1 MMRRF
6 DGAVAVYVIQG
17 RRKDGGVAYVG
28 SDPEGHRFADEP
40 MEASFIGSARSA
52 KAMLASVPRMSTYYR
67 GDRMEMGSFA
77 LHRAE
82 LETKPVAI
90 SDDVRTKLASGR
102 SAAPQGWRFLIVD
115 EAGGRFATPPRHW
128 SKSTAS
134 LDEAVALHD
143 LGSAVEIM
151 DDLGEGWGIV
161 VGHLVVQREP
171 VSAQELETALAGE
184 IEAAAPKP
192 DEDLSGEAVYTP
204 RF

>member
-1 MMRRF
+1 MMWKF
-6 DGAVAVYVIQG
+6 KGAVAVFLIQG
-17 RRKDGGVAYVG
+17 RRKDGGIAYVG

-40 MEASFIGSARSA
+40 MEASFIRSARSA
-52 KAMLASVPRMSTYYR
+52 KAMLASVPRMATYYR

-82 LETKPVAI
+82 VETKPVAI
-90 SDDVRTKLASGR
+90 SEDVRTKLAGGR

-115 EAGGRFATPPRHW
+115 EAGERFATPRRHW

-151 DDLGEGWGIV
+151 DEMEEGWRIV
-161 VGHLVVQREP
+161 VVHLVVQPEP
-171 VSAQELETALAGE
+171 VSAQELETALADE
-184 IEAAAPKP
+184 IEVAAPKP
-192 DEDLSGEAVYTP
+192 DEDLSGEAVFTP